1 MAGSYSRGRN
11 RRTKN
16 EINMVPFIDVMLVL
30 LIIFMVTAPL
40 ITPSQID
47 VPTVGQANERPKAFI
62 NVTISKDEI
71 IKVSEGSAKDEGTT
85 VKLPG
90 LAQEVRK
97 LQSVIATGEDA
108 PKVAVV
114 ISADKSIQYETV
126 VKAMDTL
133 QRAGVERIG
142 LSVQTSR

>member
-1 MAGSYSRGRN
+1 MAGSTSGRRV

-30 LIIFMVTAPL
+30 LTIFMVTAPL

-62 NVTISKDEI
+62 SVTISKDEI

-85 VKLPG
+85 VKLTD

-126 VKAMDTL
+126 VNAMDTL

>member
-1 MAGSYSRGRN
+1 MAGSSSSRRV

-47 VPTVGQANERPKAFI
+47 VPSVGQGSERPKDFI
-62 NVTISKDEI
+62 NVTIDKGGV
-71 IKVSEGSAKDEGTT
+71 IKVSEGTAKDEGAA
-85 VKLPG
+85 VELAA

-97 LQSVIATGEDA
+97 LQSVIATGEEA
-108 PKVAVV
+108 AKVPVV
-114 ISADKSIQYETV
+114 ISADKSIKYEAV
-126 VKAMDTL
+126 VAAMDKL
-133 QRAGVERIG
+133 QSAGVQRIG
-142 LSVQTSR
+142 LSVQTTK